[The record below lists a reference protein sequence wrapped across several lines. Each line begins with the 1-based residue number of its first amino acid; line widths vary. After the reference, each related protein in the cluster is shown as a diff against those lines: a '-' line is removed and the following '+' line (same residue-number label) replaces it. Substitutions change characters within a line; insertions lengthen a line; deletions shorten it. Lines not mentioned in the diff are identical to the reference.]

1 MDIDLNS
8 LTATKSKAEPSST
21 RHPLGSHDSPKT
33 ATAGTRDNGTTYPR
47 IPHEGSSSNLPTY
60 SNKPYQAKKERDT
73 QSPRTQDT
81 SSYVP
86 VFSSFSRIATNPAKC
101 TADSEHS
108 LAAIKPMFYLTSIIR
123 GVRIPAL
130 LDSGASEN
138 FISTEQ
144 CAKLGL
150 RRFKLVG
157 GECFTAAS
165 GQNIPCTEFVRV
177 RFTLPGEPTS
187 FSFPTMLKIVPVGQ
201 RIILGLPFLSRFNP
215 HIDWAARTVSL
226 RAHKRSYVFQVR
238 PTAPGAYQNAVY
250 FPHDPKP
257 TEQGA
262 PQGNN
267 AEAHHLPFEDLSDSE
282 AEEILR
288 QNDPSHDI
296 FGQPVGPPKPEPP
309 AVPVAPEIEKLL
321 KEFDDIFP
329 AALPP
334 GLPPSRPTDHAID
347 LVPGATPPRHRIY
360 RVALSERAELEKQIN
375 EYLAAGH
382 IERAQSPYGA
392 GVLFAEKKDGTK
404 RLCVDYRGLNA
415 ITKKDRYPMPRTDDA
430 IDRMAGSRFFSKID
444 LRSGFHQILIKP
456 EHRERTAFQVESGSY
471 QFLVMPFGLANAP
484 ATFQR
489 TMEMA
494 FDDYRKFVQIYIDD
508 VVIHSKT
515 WEEHLQHLRMVFQ
528 RLRDQKLY
536 VKRSKCEFGL
546 TEVEFVG
553 FKVSAQGVSTLESK
567 LATIQAWQSPKD
579 VKEIQRFAGLTNFYQ
594 KFVPNYANMMAP
606 LSDLLKKKNP
616 WVWGELQENAFQ
628 SIKKSFLKSATLAFP
643 DTTKPYIIHCDA
655 SDFATGAT
663 LSQESDTGLRLVA
676 ARSKKLNPAERNYPA
691 HEKELLA
698 LIQALTQWKHYLLGA
713 DVQVYT
719 DSTYLKH
726 LSTRDLGNPGRHSRW
741 MSLLGH
747 YNVTIHH
754 IPGTTNTAADA
765 LSRDPALISPLLP
778 MPAYEDWTEA
788 YLEDPAT
795 KAEFFTEDDELLNP
809 ARFYHGHL
817 YRAGDDRI
825 VVPTSKI
832 PFVLAECH
840 DAVMAGHLG
849 VDKTIDLISRKYT
862 FPELRSHVVKHVRE
876 CHICQTAKTEH
887 RRARG
892 VVMPLRIPERRW
904 SSIHMDW
911 VLGLPPFPPDKNTYN
926 AILTFTDRAT
936 KMVHFVATNKFEK
949 ATDTARFFF
958 HHVVRLHGLPRS
970 LICDR
975 DSRFT
980 STFWRT
986 LMDLCGVSARTTSGF
1001 HPQANGQAERTNQS
1015 VRQHLRI
1022 LAQRS
1027 PDWPANLDVAEMV
1040 HNNSPIAHTHYSPY
1054 LCNLGYHPYLL
1065 PDAQWETKRADLKDR
1080 LAHDVINKMNATWTQ
1095 AQADLQYA
1103 KDRDTAFANK
1113 RRTPADFQVNDLVLV
1128 RVFPSNREQLNPP
1141 GPFAMR
1147 WAGPFR
1153 VMEIVAE
1160 NSFRLKFPEATHPR
1174 FGRVFNAI
1182 ELRPYYHSEGTPVPD
1197 PIIPPQ
1203 PLGDVTVEDDFPP
1216 EDDNPPTRWWGGH
1229 IPNVPISWADAAPP
1243 VQPAAAVAPE
1253 DPPRESESQ
1262 YWDRQR
1268 QEAMEERLR
1277 MLEEQLTPPPAPA
1290 QAPAQAPANA
1300 PSSSSQLST
1309 LAISRVKS
1317 TARFRSRAKTPPHI
1331 EAPQNSTPDLTPS
1344 ESSSIP
1350 SPIST
1355 PPQSP
1360 KSPRRV
1366 SFSPLPLHSPADW
1379 PHVAIHNGDR
1389 NDVMLSPEVFRAAR
1403 KALSFKPGVDLFATA
1418 AHHQLP
1424 RYFSPVEDKQAV
1436 GIDAFKAN
1444 WKLEFQP
1451 YINPPWPLIPQCIQR
1466 IRRDGIRA
1474 MMVVPYW
1481 PTIGWWKKFE
1491 KIVVKYQQWDTP
1503 VYLLPTGEI
1512 WGKPPWDTII
1522 AIVDGDRYPLQ

>member
-1 MDIDLNS
+1 
-8 LTATKSKAEPSST
+8 
-21 RHPLGSHDSPKT
+21 
-33 ATAGTRDNGTTYPR
+33 
-47 IPHEGSSSNLPTY
+47 
-60 SNKPYQAKKERDT
+60 
-73 QSPRTQDT
+73 
-81 SSYVP
+81 
-86 VFSSFSRIATNPAKC
+86 
-101 TADSEHS
+101 
-108 LAAIKPMFYLTSIIR
+108 
-123 GVRIPAL
+123 
-130 LDSGASEN
+130 
-138 FISTEQ
+138 
-144 CAKLGL
+144 
-150 RRFKLVG
+150 
-157 GECFTAAS
+157 
-165 GQNIPCTEFVRV
+165 
-177 RFTLPGEPTS
+177 
-187 FSFPTMLKIVPVGQ
+187 MLKIVPVGQ
-201 RIILGLPFLSRFNP
+201 RVILGLPFLARFNP
-215 HIDWAARTVSL
+215 KIDWAARTVSL
-226 RAHKRSYVFQVR
+226 RVHKRTFLFQVR
-238 PTAPGAYQNAVY
+238 PTAPGAYQNAIS

-257 TEQGA
+257 AEQGTG
-262 PQGNN
+262 QGHG
-267 AEAHHLPFEDLSDSE
+267 AEGPHLPFEDLSDSE

-288 QNDPSHDI
+288 QNDPSQDI
-296 FGQPVGPPKPEPP
+296 FGHPVGPPKPEPP
-309 AVPVAPEIEKLL
+309 APQVAPEVETLL
-321 KEFDDIFP
+321 QEFKDIFP
-329 AALPP
+329 SALPP

-347 LVPGATPPRHRIY
+347 LVPDAVPPRHRIY
-360 RVALSERAELEKQIN
+360 RVALSERAELEKQISD
-375 EYLAAGH
+375 YLAAGH

-515 WEEHLQHLRMVFQ
+515 WSEHLQHLRKVFQ

-594 KFVPNYANMMAP
+594 KFVPNYAEMMAP

-616 WVWGELQENAFQ
+616 WVWGDLQETAFQ
-628 SIKKSFLKSATLAFP
+628 KIKKAFLKSATLAFP
-643 DTTKPYIIHCDA
+643 DPTKPYIIHCDA

-663 LSQESDTGLRLVA
+663 LSQESETGLRLVA

-698 LIQALTQWKHYLLGA
+698 LIQALTQWRHYLLGA

-719 DSTYLKH
+719 DSSYLKY
-726 LSTRDLGNPGRHSRW
+726 LPTRDLGIPGRHSRW

-765 LSRDPALISPLLP
+765 LSRDPALLAPLLP
-778 MPAYEDWTEA
+778 APAYEDWTEA
-788 YLEDPAT
+788 YLSDPAT
-795 KAEFFTEDDELLNP
+795 KAEFFTADDCLLHP
-809 ARFYHGHL
+809 ARLYHGHL

-849 VDKTIDLISRKYT
+849 VEKTIDLISRKYT
-862 FPELRSHVVKHVRE
+862 FPDLRAHVVKHVRE
-876 CHICQTAKTEH
+876 CHVCQTAKTEH

-904 SSIHMDW
+904 NSIHMDW
-911 VLGLPPFPPDKNTYN
+911 ILGLPPFPPDKNTYN

-936 KMVHFVATNKFEK
+936 KMVHFVPTNKFEK

-1027 PDWPANLDVAEMV
+1027 PDWPANLDIAEMV

-1054 LCNLGYHPYLL
+1054 MCNLGYNPYLL
-1065 PDAQWETKRADLKDR
+1065 PDAQWEAKRSDLKDR
-1080 LAHDVINKMNATWTQ
+1080 LAHDVIKKMNATW
-1095 AQADLQYA
+1095 AEAHEILQHA

-1113 RRTPADFQVNDLVLV
+1113 RRTPADFKVNDLVLV

-1141 GPFAMR
+1141 GPFALR
-1147 WAGPFR
+1147 WAGPYR
-1153 VMEIVAE
+1153 VLEVVAE
-1160 NSFRLKFPEATHPR
+1160 NSFRLKFPEGTHPR

-1182 ELRPYYHSEGTPVPD
+1182 ELRPYYHSEGTPVPE
-1197 PIIPPQ
+1197 PLIPTQ
-1203 PLGDVTVEDDFPP
+1203 PLGDVTVEDDFP
-1216 EDDNPPTRWWGGH
+1216 EHDENPPSHWWGAP
-1229 IPNVPISWADAAPP
+1229 IANVPISWADAAPP

-1253 DPPRESESQ
+1253 DPPQESEQQ
-1262 YWDRQR
+1262 YWARMR

-1277 MLEEQLTPPPAPA
+1277 MLEEQLTPPPAQAPATAQSPVSATSYIPSHLATVQHHRVKCTA
-1290 QAPAQAPANA
+1290 QAPAR
-1300 PSSSSQLST
+1300 SSSSSSHLST
-1309 LAISRVKS
+1309 ISTKKNATFS
-1317 TARFRSRAKTPPHI
+1317 SRAKKPPPLRTTNFCPP
-1331 EAPQNSTPDLTPS
+1331 EPSPPSSPSTLSASSPSSYYSLPDTDDDTSPSPHRRRPTRDHEEFTSETES
-1344 ESSSIP
+1344 ESSSELERVTTEP
-1350 SPIST
+1350 ESEPVT
-1355 PPQSP
+1355 PTT
-1360 KSPRRV
+1360 PRRV
-1366 SFSPLPLHSPADW
+1366 SFSPLPLHDPADW
-1379 PHVAIHNGDR
+1379 PHVAVQNGDR

-1403 KALSFKPGVDLFATA
+1403 KALAFKPGVDLFATA

-1424 RYFSPVEDKQAV
+1424 RYFSPFEDKHAV
-1436 GIDAFKAN
+1436 GKDAFRAD

-1451 YINPPWPLIPQCIQR
+1451 YINPPWPLIPECIQR

-1481 PTIGWWKKFE
+1481 STIDWWKDFE
-1491 KIVVKYQQWDTP
+1491 KIVVKYQEWDTP
-1503 VYLLPTGEI
+1503 IYLLPTGEL
-1512 WGKPPWDTII
+1512 WSKPPWNTII
-1522 AIVDGDRYPLQ
+1522 AIVDGDRFPLH